1 VLIKLVGNTSL
12 KYKIMPQLDTVTFF
26 NQLFWFTVVFFGFY
40 FFVLGTI
47 IPKLTL
53 VLKARAKKLQQD
65 MSSSAAMKA
74 EAVSVM
80 GSYDKEF
87 IALSGSLVSGV
98 NTSLES
104 RSEWLAGGNK
114 LSPRE
119 AVLPSYMNSL
129 VQLFLKTRALKV
141 G

>member
-1 VLIKLVGNTSL
+1 
-12 KYKIMPQLDTVTFF
+12 
-26 NQLFWFTVVFFGFY
+26 
-40 FFVLGTI
+40 
-47 IPKLTL
+47 
-53 VLKARAKKLQQD
+53 

-74 EAVSVM
+74 EAASVM

-104 RSEWLAGGNK
+104 RSEWLASGNK

-119 AVLPSYMNSL
+119 AVLPYYMNSL

>member
-1 VLIKLVGNTSL
+1 
-12 KYKIMPQLDTVTFF
+12 MPQLDTVTFF

-65 MSSSAAMKA
+65 MSSSAALKA
-74 EAVSVM
+74 EASAIM

-87 IALSGSLVSGV
+87 IALSSSLVSGV
-98 NTSLES
+98 NTSLEA
-104 RSEWLAGGNK
+104 RSEWLASGDK
-114 LSPRE
+114 LSPRQ

-129 VQLFLKTRALKV
+129 VQLFLKTRTSKV

>member
-1 VLIKLVGNTSL
+1 
-12 KYKIMPQLDTVTFF
+12 
-26 NQLFWFTVVFFGFY
+26 
-40 FFVLGTI
+40 
-47 IPKLTL
+47 
-53 VLKARAKKLQQD
+53 

-74 EAVSVM
+74 EAASVM

-104 RSEWLAGGNK
+104 RSEWLASGNK

>member
-1 VLIKLVGNTSL
+1 
-12 KYKIMPQLDTVTFF
+12 MPQLDTVTFF
-26 NQLFWFTVVFFGFY
+26 NQLFWFTLVFFGFY

-65 MSSSAAMKA
+65 MSSSAALKA
-74 EAVSVM
+74 EAASIV

-87 IALSGSLVSGV
+87 IALSGSLVSGI

-104 RSEWLAGGNK
+104 RSQWLATGDK
-114 LSPRE
+114 LSPRQ

>member
-26 NQLFWFTVVFFGFY
+26 NQLFWFTFVFFGFY

-74 EAVSVM
+74 EAASVM

-104 RSEWLAGGNK
+104 RSEWLASGNK

>member
-1 VLIKLVGNTSL
+1 
-12 KYKIMPQLDTVTFF
+12 MPQLDTVTFF
-26 NQLFWFTVVFFGFY
+26 NQLFWFTIVFFGFY

-65 MSSSAAMKA
+65 MSSSAALKA
-74 EAVSVM
+74 EATSIIE
-80 GSYDKEF
+80 SYDKEF
-87 IALSGSLVSGV
+87 IALSGSLMGGI

-104 RSEWLAGGNK
+104 RSQWLSSGDK
-114 LSPRE
+114 LSPRH

>member
-74 EAVSVM
+74 EAASVM

-129 VQLFLKTRALKV
+129 VQLFLKTRALKF

>member
-1 VLIKLVGNTSL
+1 VLTKLVGKTSSQQ
-12 KYKIMPQLDTVTFF
+12 KIMPQLDTVTFF
-26 NQLFWFTVVFFGFY
+26 NQLFWFTLVFFGFY

-53 VLKARAKKLQQD
+53 VLKARSKKLQQD
-65 MSSSAAMKA
+65 VSSSAALKA
-74 EAVSVM
+74 EATSIT

-104 RSEWLAGGNK
+104 RSEWLASGNK
-114 LSPRE
+114 LSPRQ

-129 VQLFLKTRALKV
+129 VQLFLKTRALKA

>member
-1 VLIKLVGNTSL
+1 MLIKLVGNTSL

-74 EAVSVM
+74 EAASVM

>member
-1 VLIKLVGNTSL
+1 
-12 KYKIMPQLDTVTFF
+12 MPQLDTVTFF

-74 EAVSVM
+74 EAASVM

>member
-1 VLIKLVGNTSL
+1 
-12 KYKIMPQLDTVTFF
+12 MPQLDTVTFF
-26 NQLFWFTVVFFGFY
+26 NQLFWFTLVFFGFY

-65 MSSSAAMKA
+65 MSSSAALKA
-74 EAVSVM
+74 EASAIM

-87 IALSGSLVSGV
+87 ITLSGSIVSGV
-98 NTSLES
+98 NTSLEA
-104 RSEWLAGGNK
+104 RSGWLAAGDK
-114 LSPRE
+114 LSPRQT
-119 AVLPSYMNSL
+119 VLPSYMNAL
-129 VQLFLKTRALKV
+129 VQLFLKTRSLKV

>member
-1 VLIKLVGNTSL
+1 VLTKLVGKTRL

-26 NQLFWFTVVFFGFY
+26 NQLFWFTLVFFGFY

-53 VLKARAKKLQQD
+53 VLKTRTKKLQQD
-65 MSSSAAMKA
+65 MSSSAALKA
-74 EAVSVM
+74 EATAIM

-87 IALSGSLVSGV
+87 IALSSSLVSGV

-104 RSEWLAGGNK
+104 RSEWLAGENK
-114 LSPRE
+114 LSPRQ
-119 AVLPSYMNSL
+119 AILPSYMNSL

>member
-74 EAVSVM
+74 EAASVM

>member
-1 VLIKLVGNTSL
+1 
-12 KYKIMPQLDTVTFF
+12 MPQLDTVTFF
-26 NQLFWFTVVFFGFY
+26 NQLFWFTLVFFGFY

-65 MSSSAAMKA
+65 MSSSAALKA
-74 EAVSVM
+74 EAASIV

-87 IALSGSLVSGV
+87 IALSGSLVSGI

-104 RSEWLAGGNK
+104 RSQWLATGDK
-114 LSPRE
+114 FSPRQ

>member
-1 VLIKLVGNTSL
+1 
-12 KYKIMPQLDTVTFF
+12 MPQLDTVTFF
-26 NQLFWFTVVFFGFY
+26 NQLFWFTLVFFGFY

-65 MSSSAAMKA
+65 MSSSAALKA
-74 EAVSVM
+74 EASAIM

-87 IALSGSLVSGV
+87 IALSGSIVSGV
-98 NTSLES
+98 NTSLEA
-104 RSEWLAGGNK
+104 RSGWLAAGDK
-114 LSPRE
+114 LSPRQ

-129 VQLFLKTRALKV
+129 VQLFLKTRSLKV

>member
-1 VLIKLVGNTSL
+1 
-12 KYKIMPQLDTVTFF
+12 
-26 NQLFWFTVVFFGFY
+26 
-40 FFVLGTI
+40 VLGTI

-74 EAVSVM
+74 EAASVM

-87 IALSGSLVSGV
+87 ITLSGSLVSGV

-104 RSEWLAGGNK
+104 RSEWLASGNK
-114 LSPRE
+114 LSPRQ

-129 VQLFLKTRALKV
+129 VQLFLKTRALKA

>member
-1 VLIKLVGNTSL
+1 
-12 KYKIMPQLDTVTFF
+12 MPQLDTVTFF

-74 EAVSVM
+74 EAASVM

-87 IALSGSLVSGV
+87 ITLSGSLVSGV

-104 RSEWLAGGNK
+104 RSEWLASGNK
-114 LSPRE
+114 LSPRQ

-129 VQLFLKTRALKV
+129 VQLFLKTRALKA

>member
-1 VLIKLVGNTSL
+1 
-12 KYKIMPQLDTVTFF
+12 MPQLDTVTFF
-26 NQLFWFTVVFFGFY
+26 NQLFWFTLVFFGFY

-65 MSSSAAMKA
+65 MSSSAALKA
-74 EAVSVM
+74 EAASVV

-87 IALSGSLVSGV
+87 IALSGSLVSGI
-98 NTSLES
+98 NASLES
-104 RSEWLAGGNK
+104 RSQWLATGDK
-114 LSPRE
+114 LSPRQ

>member
-1 VLIKLVGNTSL
+1 
-12 KYKIMPQLDTVTFF
+12 MPQLDTVTFF
-26 NQLFWFTVVFFGFY
+26 NQLFWFTIVFFGFY

-65 MSSSAAMKA
+65 MSSSAALKA
-74 EAVSVM
+74 EATAIIE
-80 GSYDKEF
+80 SYDKEF
-87 IALSGSLVSGV
+87 IALSGSLMGGI
-98 NTSLES
+98 NASLES
-104 RSEWLAGGNK
+104 RSQWLSSGDK
-114 LSPRE
+114 LSPRQ
-119 AVLPSYMNSL
+119 AVLPFYMNSL

>member
-1 VLIKLVGNTSL
+1 
-12 KYKIMPQLDTVTFF
+12 MPQLDTVTFF
-26 NQLFWFTVVFFGFY
+26 NQLFWFTLVFFGFY

-53 VLKARAKKLQQD
+53 VLKTRVKKLQHD
-65 MSSSAAMKA
+65 MSSSAALKA
-74 EAVSVM
+74 EATSIM

-87 IALSGSLVSGV
+87 IALSGSLVSGI

-104 RSEWLAGGNK
+104 RSEWLASSDK
-114 LSPRE
+114 LSPRQ

-129 VQLFLKTRALKV
+129 VQLFLKTRSLK
-141 G
+141 GG

>member
-1 VLIKLVGNTSL
+1 
-12 KYKIMPQLDTVTFF
+12 MPQLDTVTFF
-26 NQLFWFTVVFFGFY
+26 NQLFWFTLVFFGFY

-74 EAVSVM
+74 EAASVM

-104 RSEWLAGGNK
+104 RSEWLASGNK

>member
-1 VLIKLVGNTSL
+1 
-12 KYKIMPQLDTVTFF
+12 
-26 NQLFWFTVVFFGFY
+26 
-40 FFVLGTI
+40 VLGTI

-74 EAVSVM
+74 EAASVM

-87 IALSGSLVSGV
+87 ITLSGSLVSGV

-104 RSEWLAGGNK
+104 RSEWLASGNK
-114 LSPRE
+114 LSPRQ

-129 VQLFLKTRALKV
+129 VQLFFKTSA
-141 G
+141 

>member
-1 VLIKLVGNTSL
+1 
-12 KYKIMPQLDTVTFF
+12 MPQLDTVTFF
-26 NQLFWFTVVFFGFY
+26 NQLFWFTLVFFGFY

-65 MSSSAAMKA
+65 MSSSAALKA
-74 EAVSVM
+74 EASAIM

-87 IALSGSLVSGV
+87 ITLSGSIVSGV
-98 NTSLES
+98 NTSLEA
-104 RSEWLAGGNK
+104 RSGWLAAGDK
-114 LSPRE
+114 LSPRQT
-119 AVLPSYMNSL
+119 VLPSYMNSL
-129 VQLFLKTRALKV
+129 VQLFLKTRSLKV

>member
-1 VLIKLVGNTSL
+1 LVKLAYN
-12 KYKIMPQLDTVTFF
+12 KKIMPQLDTVTFF
-26 NQLFWFTVVFFGFY
+26 NQLFWFTLVFFGFY

-74 EAVSVM
+74 EAASVM

-87 IALSGSLVSGV
+87 ITLSGSLVSGV

-104 RSEWLAGGNK
+104 RSEWLASGNK
-114 LSPRE
+114 LSPRQ

-129 VQLFLKTRALKV
+129 VQLFLKTRALKA

>member
-1 VLIKLVGNTSL
+1 
-12 KYKIMPQLDTVTFF
+12 MPQLDTVTFF
-26 NQLFWFTVVFFGFY
+26 NQLFWFTIVFFGFY

-65 MSSSAAMKA
+65 MSSSAALKA
-74 EAVSVM
+74 EATSIIE
-80 GSYDKEF
+80 SYDKEF
-87 IALSGSLVSGV
+87 IALSGSLMGGI

-104 RSEWLAGGNK
+104 RSQWLSSRDK
-114 LSPRE
+114 LSPRQ

>member
-1 VLIKLVGNTSL
+1 
-12 KYKIMPQLDTVTFF
+12 MPQLDTVTFF
-26 NQLFWFTVVFFGFY
+26 NQLFWFTSVFFGFY

-53 VLKARAKKLQQD
+53 VLKTRVKKLQHD
-65 MSSSAAMKA
+65 MSSSAALKA
-74 EAVSVM
+74 EATSIM

-104 RSEWLAGGNK
+104 RSEWLASGNK
-114 LSPRE
+114 LSPRQ

-129 VQLFLKTRALKV
+129 VQLFLKTRALKA

>member
-1 VLIKLVGNTSL
+1 
-12 KYKIMPQLDTVTFF
+12 MPQLDTVTFF
-26 NQLFWFTVVFFGFY
+26 NQLFWFTLVFFGFY

-53 VLKARAKKLQQD
+53 VLKTRTKKLQQD
-65 MSSSAAMKA
+65 MSSSAALKA
-74 EAVSVM
+74 EAASIM

-98 NTSLES
+98 NTSLEA
-104 RSEWLAGGNK
+104 RSGWLAAGDK
-114 LSPRE
+114 LSPRQT
-119 AVLPSYMNSL
+119 VLPSYMNSL
-129 VQLFLKTRALKV
+129 VQLFLKTRSLKV

>member
-1 VLIKLVGNTSL
+1 
-12 KYKIMPQLDTVTFF
+12 MPQLDTVTFF
-26 NQLFWFTVVFFGFY
+26 NQLFWFTLVFFGFY

-74 EAVSVM
+74 EAASAM

-87 IALSGSLVSGV
+87 ITLSGSLVSGV

-104 RSEWLAGGNK
+104 RSEWLASGNK
-114 LSPRE
+114 LSPRQ

-129 VQLFLKTRALKV
+129 VQLFLKTRALKT

>member
-1 VLIKLVGNTSL
+1 
-12 KYKIMPQLDTVTFF
+12 MPQLDTVTFF
-26 NQLFWFTVVFFGFY
+26 NQLFWFTIVFFGFY

-65 MSSSAAMKA
+65 MSSSAALKA
-74 EAVSVM
+74 EATAIIE
-80 GSYDKEF
+80 SYDKEF
-87 IALSGSLVSGV
+87 IALSGSLMGGI
-98 NTSLES
+98 NASLES
-104 RSEWLAGGNK
+104 RSQWLSSGDK
-114 LSPRE
+114 LSPRQS
-119 AVLPSYMNSL
+119 VLPSYMNSL

>member
-74 EAVSVM
+74 EAASVM

-104 RSEWLAGGNK
+104 RSEWLASGNK

>member
-1 VLIKLVGNTSL
+1 
-12 KYKIMPQLDTVTFF
+12 MPQLDTVTFF
-26 NQLFWFTVVFFGFY
+26 NQLFWFTIVFFGFY

-65 MSSSAAMKA
+65 MSSSAVLKA
-74 EAVSVM
+74 EATSIM

-87 IALSGSLVSGV
+87 ITLSGSIVSGV
-98 NTSLES
+98 NTSLEA
-104 RSEWLAGGNK
+104 RSGWLAAGDK
-114 LSPRE
+114 LSPRQ

>member
-1 VLIKLVGNTSL
+1 
-12 KYKIMPQLDTVTFF
+12 MPQLDTVTFF
-26 NQLFWFTVVFFGFY
+26 NQLFWFTLVFFGFY

-74 EAVSVM
+74 EAASVM

-87 IALSGSLVSGV
+87 ITLSGSLVSGV

-104 RSEWLAGGNK
+104 RSEWLASGNK
-114 LSPRE
+114 LSPRQ

-129 VQLFLKTRALKV
+129 VQLFLKTRALKA